1 VDIRAPFLAL
11 LSALWL
17 LPLAPAAGNE
27 SGSFPAPQQ
36 IQQPHLVLIS
46 VDGLR
51 WDFPDIY
58 AMPALD
64 RMESL
69 GLKAEAMQPA
79 FPTVTF
85 PNHYSIATGR
95 LPGQH
100 GLVANEFPSKDRER
114 WFNYKDRTTVE
125 DGSWYLAEPIWVT
138 AEQAGLRTAAYYFVG
153 TEADVNGIR
162 PTEWHAFDAE
172 VSGDHRVERVLD
184 WLAMP
189 AELRPNLITLYFED
203 VDDYSHWH
211 GLDSKESLAAI
222 TRVDRQIG
230 RLLDGI
236 RDLPHGQQVFV
247 LLVSDHGLAS
257 YRADREV
264 FVLDQVVDLSGIR
277 AVDSGPFVNLY
288 LDRADPQRTAA
299 LRDRI
304 NGRWDCGRAVL
315 PEDMPPAWQVTVSR
329 RFADLF
335 VLADPGCAVISTAAR
350 RHKVD
355 LSDHGWNPAMPEMRG
370 VFYAL
375 GPGILPGTRIGT
387 VHVTEVQPLMLSI
400 LGLSAAEPHEAP
412 GPLSWVTQRLIP
424 TSHAARP

>member
-1 VDIRAPFLAL
+1 MDIRAPFLAL

-27 SGSFPAPQQ
+27 SGSFQAPEQP
-36 IQQPHLVLIS
+36 QQPHLVLIS

-100 GLVANEFPSKDRER
+100 GLVANEFPSDDRER

-162 PTEWHAFDAE
+162 PTEWHAF
-172 VSGDHRVERVLD
+172 
-184 WLAMP
+184 
-189 AELRPNLITLYFED
+189 
-203 VDDYSHWH
+203 
-211 GLDSKESLAAI
+211 
-222 TRVDRQIG
+222 
-230 RLLDGI
+230 
-236 RDLPHGQQVFV
+236 VF
-247 LLVSDHGLAS
+247 
-257 YRADREV
+257 
-264 FVLDQVVDLSGIR
+264 
-277 AVDSGPFVNLY
+277 
-288 LDRADPQRTAA
+288 
-299 LRDRI
+299 
-304 NGRWDCGRAVL
+304 
-315 PEDMPPAWQVTVSR
+315 
-329 RFADLF
+329 
-335 VLADPGCAVISTAAR
+335 
-350 RHKVD
+350 
-355 LSDHGWNPAMPEMRG
+355 
-370 VFYAL
+370 
-375 GPGILPGTRIGT
+375 
-387 VHVTEVQPLMLSI
+387 
-400 LGLSAAEPHEAP
+400 
-412 GPLSWVTQRLIP
+412 
-424 TSHAARP
+424 

>member
-1 VDIRAPFLAL
+1 
-11 LSALWL
+11 
-17 LPLAPAAGNE
+17 
-27 SGSFPAPQQ
+27 
-36 IQQPHLVLIS
+36 
-46 VDGLR
+46 
-51 WDFPDIY
+51 
-58 AMPALD
+58 M
-64 RMESL
+64 
-69 GLKAEAMQPA
+69 
-79 FPTVTF
+79 
-85 PNHYSIATGR
+85 
-95 LPGQH
+95 
-100 GLVANEFPSKDRER
+100 
-114 WFNYKDRTTVE
+114 
-125 DGSWYLAEPIWVT
+125 
-138 AEQAGLRTAAYYFVG
+138 
-153 TEADVNGIR
+153 
-162 PTEWHAFDAE
+162 
-172 VSGDHRVERVLD
+172 
-184 WLAMP
+184 
-189 AELRPNLITLYFED
+189 
-203 VDDYSHWH
+203 
-211 GLDSKESLAAI
+211 
-222 TRVDRQIG
+222 
-230 RLLDGI
+230 
-236 RDLPHGQQVFV
+236 
-247 LLVSDHGLAS
+247 
-257 YRADREV
+257 
-264 FVLDQVVDLSGIR
+264 VDLSGIR